1 MKYWINS
8 IGYGLPVA
16 IRLTVAKEVKGTG
29 IWRYWYGINDL
40 HQSNWKK
47 LRLILNNRWQQ
58 KRK

>member
-16 IRLTVAKEVKGTG
+16 IRLTVAKEASGSG
-29 IWRYWYGINDL
+29 IWRYWYGINDVR
-40 HQSNWKK
+40 QSNFKK
-47 LRLILNNRWQQ
+47 VKLLFKNRWQQ